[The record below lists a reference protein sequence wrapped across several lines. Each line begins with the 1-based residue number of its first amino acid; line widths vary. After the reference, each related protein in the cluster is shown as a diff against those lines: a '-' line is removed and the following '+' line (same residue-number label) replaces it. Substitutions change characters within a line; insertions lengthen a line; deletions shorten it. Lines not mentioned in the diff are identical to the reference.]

1 MPAYW
6 WMYNMYALARNSWKY
21 RTRDKRRT
29 KVQNIEFDTFAP
41 DTMQEVIHARELLEL
56 WVGKAYLASPQPS
69 PEGEGVLD
77 IADFVSSPSGGVVG
91 AALGRR
97 LLQGDRKVVD
107 NLIILGEGMENS
119 RREVRILKAYDA
131 YHAYGDMLIHYA
143 MSNVL
148 DYFEGR
154 APQWEELNE
163 LMHREHTPHAWINLG
178 GQLMKETDLDTL
190 RRDICNGVL
199 DTWDDIHHRYDE
211 LWRQYTT
218 DKLCHALYALSTV
231 MGTDTMNDDL
241 WLQALALEE
250 RIQRRISEQVY
261 LSRKKDHDNPFR
273 TATCRNAEEALAVFG
288 TPEENSFVKQ
298 VREEMFA
305 NIKRIERLRAMDF

>member
-1 MPAYW
+1 M
-6 WMYNMYALARNSWKY
+6 
-21 RTRDKRRT
+21 
-29 KVQNIEFDTFAP
+29 
-41 DTMQEVIHARELLEL
+41 
-56 WVGKAYLASPQPS
+56 
-69 PEGEGVLD
+69 
-77 IADFVSSPSGGVVG
+77 
-91 AALGRR
+91 
-97 LLQGDRKVVD
+97 LQGDRKVVD
-107 NLIILGEGMENS
+107 DLIILGEDMENS

-163 LMHREHTPHAWINLG
+163 LMHREHTPHRWINLG
-178 GQLMKETDLDTL
+178 GQLMKEPDLDTL
-190 RRDICNGVL
+190 RKDICNGVL

-231 MGTDTMNDDL
+231 MGTDTMSNDL
-241 WLQALALEE
+241 WLQTLTLEE

-261 LSRKKDHDNPFR
+261 LSRKKDHNNAFR
-273 TATCRNAEEALAVFG
+273 TATCRNAEEAQAVFG
-288 TPEENSFVKQ
+288 TPEDNSFIIQ
-298 VREEMFA
+298 AREEMLA
-305 NIKRIERLRAMDF
+305 NIRRIERLRVEG